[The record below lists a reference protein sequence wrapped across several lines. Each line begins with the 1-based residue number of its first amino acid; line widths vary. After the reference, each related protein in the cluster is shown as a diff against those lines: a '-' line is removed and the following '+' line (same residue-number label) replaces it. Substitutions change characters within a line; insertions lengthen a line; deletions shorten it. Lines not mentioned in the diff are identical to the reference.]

1 LEKKRLEFS
10 STAIPKVFASGGA
23 TGLALTTAAITIAKR
38 GVKTLETI
46 LKEEASG
53 EQI

>member
-10 STAIPKVFASGGA
+10 STAIPNVFASGDA

-46 LKEEASG
+46 FN
-53 EQI
+53 QRR